1 MKWTRWV
8 AGALAVLGLAL
19 VTAPTDRA
27 QAFPVGPGSASA
39 VKDAGSEAAVQVRW
53 GGHFHGGFGHFH
65 GGWRHGGGWRPH
77 HVFFRPRFFHR
88 PRYYAYYNPYPY
100 YAPVYRC
107 PVVWTYY
114 GPRRICGYRRYGRW
128 WGYHRPFYRYHYVH
142 RYRYH
147 RWM

>member
-1 MKWTRWV
+1 MKLTRWV
-8 AGALAVLGLAL
+8 VGAVAVFGLAL

-27 QAFPVGPGSASA
+27 QAFPVAPGSASV
-39 VKDAGSEAAVQVRW
+39 VKDVGDAAVQVRF

-65 GGWRHGGGWRPH
+65 GGFRHGGFRPH

-88 PRYYAYYNPYPY
+88 RYFAYAPYPY
-100 YAPVYRC
+100 YAPIYRC
-107 PVVWTYY
+107 PVVWTYW
-114 GPRRICGYRRYGRW
+114 GPRRICGYRRHYVRW
-128 WGYHRPFYRYHYVH
+128 WHRRPFYRYHYVH